1 MTLRTRISLLGTVA
15 VAVLAIAAPLAQGAE
30 PFGVEKFVAANCKVG
45 EEFKNCVEETAQYP
59 PAPAPPVLLYSLPKE
74 PTVTEAKEGGYTQAA
89 GHPGWGITAFK
100 IKTDGVVPEATPAEI
115 GSGAVVTH
123 VRTDVA
129 PGVSTNPE
137 AVAKCTMAEFEGTKV
152 AEGVFTP
159 PTCGAGTE
167 IGVNKVVV
175 YLGPSA
181 TPKDY
186 PLEGKVYN
194 IEQPNGM
201 SSLFGVALVLPEFI
215 TGTTGLVAHT
225 LIEGHIEWG
234 KEANGTER
242 GDYHDYYEI
251 NVSPSIPLIASRL
264 ELIGNKGNT
273 GQGGFITNPSRC
285 AGPGQLT
292 ENQLKLAGAAG
303 QKGEKTYTTPI
314 APEGCL
320 GEVGF
325 TAPPFE
331 PEFNLAPE
339 MTQSDAPDGITT
351 EAIVPHDPSPS
362 GIDTSQVETASIT
375 LPEGMTL
382 NPSAGPSLKACTPA
396 QARIHS
402 PVAGTACPAESQ
414 IATAT
419 LDVPDLPEGALTG
432 SLFLG
437 GPESGPITGS
447 PFTVYLDAESS
458 RYGISVRVQGTVSLD
473 EATGRVTTT
482 FVKNPE
488 QPFSNLILKFTGGP
502 LAPIANPLV
511 CGPAKTETN
520 FIPYTGTPA
529 QSPFSQFVVD
539 SDGKGGACPSLP
551 FSLTQSAESHPT
563 TGAAATNFTFTLGRA
578 DGQQYLSH
586 VSATMPAGL
595 VGKIPAVPLCPE
607 PQASLGTCTSAS
619 QIGIATATVG
629 SGTKPVQ
636 FTGPVFL
643 TGPTNGGPYGM
654 TTVINAATGP
664 FSLGNDV
671 VRTAIEV
678 DQFTGRITVAGN
690 VPTIFKGIPLRLKAL
705 SVAITRQGFLT
716 NPTNCGVLSTNT
728 TLTSSF
734 GATQTL
740 STPFQATGC
749 SSLVFKPSFTVST
762 NAKATRKNGPPL
774 FVKIGYP
781 AGLQSAIKSVFVKLP
796 KQLPSR
802 LSTLK
807 EACAEAV
814 FNVSP
819 WNCPQKSKVGGAT
832 VFTPVLPKK
841 LTGPAFFVSHGGAAF
856 PDLDLVMTGN
866 GVQIILVGQ
875 TNITKGITTTN
886 FASTPDVPVTKFEM
900 NLSNGSNSALGSIGN
915 LCKPTLVMPT
925 TITGQNGKVI
935 KQNTKISVSS
945 CPVTVLG
952 SHASGNKAVVTVKVP
967 AAGRVSGSG
976 ANLKTIYKHPGK
988 AKKVTLEVPLTT
1000 SHRPITVN
1008 VRIGF
1013 IPKKG
1018 SSSVAH
1024 AVVSFK

>member
-15 VAVLAIAAPLAQGAE
+15 VAVLAIAAPMAQGAE
-30 PFGVEKFVAANCKVG
+30 FGVERLFAGNCSEAFKSCG
-45 EEFKNCVEETAQYP
+45 EE
-59 PAPAPPVLLYSLPKE
+59 PVTTFPKE
-74 PTVTEAKEGGYTQAA
+74 AEVSEAYRQAA
-89 GHPGWGITAFK
+89 GHPPWGVTTFKVNTEGTFPNAAPAGILTA
-100 IKTDGVVPEATPAEI
+100 GP
-115 GSGAVVTH
+115 VTH

-129 PGVSTNPE
+129 PGVSANPE
-137 AVAKCTMAEFEGTKV
+137 AVEKCSFEEFGKEALPGSGLYP
-152 AEGVFTP
+152 A
-159 PTCGAGTE
+159 PTCAAGTV
-167 IGVNKVVV
+167 IGENKVVIW
-175 YLGPSA
+175 LGPEPS
-181 TPKDY
+181 PKGGDL
-186 PLEGKVYN
+186 PLHGTAYNLVQPEGLA
-194 IEQPNGM
+194 
-201 SSLFGVALVLPEFI
+201 SDFGVALELPIPLTEAKLNAIFH
-215 TGTTGLVAHT
+215 GTQPAIEKAQYYAHT
-225 LIEGHIEWG
+225 LIEGHIEWAG
-234 KEANGTER
+234 N
-242 GDYHDYYEI
+242 YHDYYEI
-251 NVSPSIPLIASRL
+251 NVSPELPLISSRL
-264 ELIGNKGNT
+264 NLTGNVLVPGKEN
-273 GQGGFITNPSRC
+273 GGFITLPSTC
-285 AGPGQLT
+285 AGPGPFTTNKVTL
-292 ENQLKLAGAAG
+292 ESEAH
-303 QKGEKTYTTPI
+303 QKGELTYITPI
-314 APEGCL
+314 GPLGCPGEG
-320 GEVGF
+320 GF
-325 TAPPFE
+325 TEPPFE
-331 PEFNLAPE
+331 PEFNLIPE
-339 MTQSDAPDGITT
+339 TTQSDAPDGIAT
-351 EAIVPHDPSPS
+351 EAIIPHDPSPS
-362 GIDTSQVETASIT
+362 GIDTSQVRTASIA
-375 LPEGMTL
+375 LPEGMTV
-382 NPSAGPSLKACTPA
+382 NPSAGPALEACTPA
-396 QARIHS
+396 QIGIGTRE
-402 PVAGTACPAESQ
+402 PVSCPPASK
-414 IATAT
+414 IADAT
-419 LDVPDLPEGALTG
+419 LDVPALPNG
-432 SLFLG
+432 SLQGSLYLANTEG
-437 GPESGPITGS
+437 GPKITKP
-447 PFTVYLDAESS
+447 PFTVFLDAESA
-458 RYGISVRVQGTVSLD
+458 RYGISVRVEGTVSLD
-473 EATGRVTTT
+473 ENTGRVTAT
-482 FVKNPE
+482 FKDTPE

-551 FSLTQSAESHPT
+551 FSLSQTAEAHPT
-563 TGAAATNFTFTLGRA
+563 TGAAATNFTFNIVRA

-586 VSATMPAGL
+586 VSATLPAGL

-619 QIGIATATVG
+619 QIGVATATVG

-678 DQFTGRITVAGN
+678 DQYTGRITVAGDI
-690 VPTIFKGIPLRLKAL
+690 PTIFKGIPLRLKAL
-705 SVAITRQGFLT
+705 SVAITRQGFLV

-749 SSLVFKPSFTVST
+749 SSLVFKPSFTVGT

-807 EACAEAV
+807 EACPEAV
-814 FNVSP
+814 FNASP

-900 NLSNGSNSALGSIGN
+900 KLSNGPNSALGSIGN

-935 KQNTKISVSS
+935 KQNTKISVSG

-952 SHASGNKAVVTVKVP
+952 SHVSGNKAVVTVKVP

-976 ANLKTIYKHPGK
+976 ANLKTVYKHPGK

-1000 SHRPITVN
+1000 SSRPVTVS

-1013 IPKKG
+1013 IPKSKAP
-1018 SSSVAH
+1018 SSVGH
-1024 AVVSFK
+1024 ARVSFK